1 MQAKRTLAKQTLLFL
16 RTDLDAKIAAK
27 QVGNEF
33 GGDPTIAYIVCFNLM
48 MKLMGE

>member
-1 MQAKRTLAKQTLLFL
+1 MQHKRTIAKQTLLFL

-33 GGDPTIAYIVCFNLM
+33 GGDPTKRLINM
-48 MKLMGE
+48 MGKYAFSK